1 MLMLTSDDVLALRL
15 LGGVTNDEIIRL
27 AHACDVLQDA
37 LAMLGAMP
45 YDLERLCDEQR
56 ERCSKHDVTI
66 VTIVDAAYPSRLR
79 QIANPPSVLFVAG
92 TLPDA
97 AMHSVGVV
105 GTRQCTHQYGLPV
118 TRMLVA
124 DWARSGTVIVSG
136 LANGIDTIAHEA
148 AIQNNTPTIAVIASG
163 IDRITPKTASDLA
176 RRISSGHGAVVSE
189 HPCGVAA
196 LPPAF
201 PARNRIIAAL
211 SDAVV
216 VVESK
221 ARGGALITAEFA
233 LQQGKPLYAVPGPIT
248 SARSEGCNA
257 LCASG
262 KAEMLLSSS
271 SVKVVPQA
279 GLLPIAR
286 LPIELQSIDDGA
298 PHYLDEFCA
307 MFACDVASAR
317 SKLLEFELLGFV
329 TQLAGERF
337 VVRR

>member
-1 MLMLTSDDVLALRL
+1 MLRSDDVLTLRL
-15 LGGVTNDEIIRL
+15 MGGITNDEIIRV
-27 AHACDVLQDA
+27 AQVCDDLDVA
-37 LAMLGAMP
+37 LAMLGAIP
-45 YDLERLCDEQR
+45 TDLVRLCDEQR
-56 ERCSKHDVTI
+56 ERCVRHDVTI
-66 VTIVDAAYPSRLR
+66 VTIVDEAYPMRLR

-92 TLPDA
+92 MLPDPA
-97 AMHSVGVV
+97 TQSVGVV
-105 GTRQCTHQYGLPV
+105 GTRQCTHHYGLPV
-118 TRMLVA
+118 TQMLVA

-136 LANGIDTIAHEA
+136 LAQGIDTIAHEA
-148 AIQNNTPTIAVIASG
+148 ALQNNTPTVAVIASG
-163 IDRITPKTASDLA
+163 IDRITPKAAHELA
-176 RRISSGHGAVVSE
+176 GRIRQAHGAVISE

-248 SARSEGCNA
+248 SERSQGCNA
-257 LCASG
+257 LCSSG
-262 KAEMLLSSS
+262 KAVMLLSSA
-271 SVKVVPQA
+271 SVGVVPSVDVHRATQ
-279 GLLPIAR
+279 LP
-286 LPIELQSIDDGA
+286 LELQQVDDGA
-298 PHYLDEFCA
+298 PHHVDEFCA
-307 MFACDVASAR
+307 MFACDVAAAR
-317 SKLLEFELLGFV
+317 SKLLEFELSGFV